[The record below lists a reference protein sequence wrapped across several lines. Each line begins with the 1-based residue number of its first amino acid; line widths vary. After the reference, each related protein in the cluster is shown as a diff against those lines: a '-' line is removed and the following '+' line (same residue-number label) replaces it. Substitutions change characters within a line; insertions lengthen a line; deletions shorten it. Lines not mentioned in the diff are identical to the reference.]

1 MTTAVELQS
10 VVLDDRGRPIIAGTR
25 FKVLLL
31 AMEHIYWNL
40 SAEELQAAY
49 PQLTLPQVYAALAYY
64 YEHKDEVDAEIAA
77 GNEEYERLREASKDS
92 PLRQRLRGKGL
103 IP

>member
-25 FKVLLL
+25 FKVLHL
-31 AMEHIYWNL
+31 AMEHISWNL
-40 SAEELQAAY
+40 SAEELHAAH
-49 PQLTLPQVYAALAYY
+49 PPLALSQVYAALAYY
-64 YEHKDEVDAEIAA
+64 YEHQEELDAEIAA
-77 GNEEYERLREASKDS
+77 GDAEFQQQWLENQRSPVHDKLR
-92 PLRQRLRGKGL
+92 RMGK